1 MTGVTPG
8 DFVLPFLLERPE
20 LRGRLLRAGDAVQAI
35 LSRHDY
41 PDPVARQLGELLVLA
56 GLLSSLLK
64 FDGVCTL
71 QIRGQAAIRLMV
83 VDVTSAGHL
92 RGYAEFN
99 GDRLDRLRRSEGRDS
114 RLSMQ
119 QLLGPGQLVFTVDL
133 GGGRPAHQAIVELS
147 GETLTDSLH
156 HYFRQSEQLST
167 ATAVAVCAVGDGG
180 WRASGLLLQQL
191 PENETAGASLGS
203 DEEDDWRRALVLMAS
218 CSNRELL
225 DFDLEANDLLFRLFH
240 EEQVRVFAQ
249 REISFRCRCSRERIE
264 TTLRALAQD
273 DLDSLRAEGEAVV
286 TCQFCNTIYRF
297 DGDELASV
305 VA

>member
-1 MTGVTPG
+1 MAD

-20 LRGRLLRAGDAVQAI
+20 LRGRLLRADDALQAI

-71 QIRGQAAIRLMV
+71 QIRGEAAIRLMV
-83 VDVTSAGHL
+83 VDVTSGGAL
-92 RGYAEFN
+92 RGYAEFDE
-99 GDRLDRLRRSEGRDS
+99 DRLTRLRGDQDGASPP
-114 RLSMQ
+114 SMP

-147 GETLTDSLH
+147 GESLADSLH

-167 ATAVAVCAVGDGG
+167 ATAVAVRRAGGG
-180 WRASGLLLQQL
+180 WRAAGLLLQQL

-218 CSNRELL
+218 CSQQELL
-225 DFDLEANDLLFRLFH
+225 DFDIEANDLLYRLFH
-240 EEQVRVFAQ
+240 EEQVRVFSR
-249 REISFRCRCSRERIE
+249 REISFQCRCSRQRIE
-264 TTLRALAQD
+264 TTLRALARD
-273 DLDSLRAEGEAVV
+273 DLESLRAEGEAVV
-286 TCQFCNTIYRF
+286 TCQFCNTVYRF